1 MNPGFPPQFIPAKAG
16 AGMTTF
22 YETVLI
28 DGNDRRQQK
37 SPLAPLSV
45 EGLGGFSDDKR

>member
-22 YETVLI
+22 YEAV
-28 DGNDRRQQK
+28 NDEEWTGSFTQEVF
-37 SPLAPLSV
+37 SIGMTSLPL
-45 EGLGGFSDDKR
+45 